1 MKKLILGATI
11 LMVSLAGPLSAR
23 ADHNNGI
30 NGLIFGAGGGA
41 IAGQAIG
48 RNTEATLIGTAVGS
62 LLGYV
67 IGNEID
73 KGGGYHR
80 QVGYHS
86 PQPVIHRQQRIVKHY
101 PPPQRVVYKN
111 RYVTENHHYYPIVE
125 ERYTREPR
133 CREAEILGT
142 VNGRAKKIY
151 GTVCRTEHGWELVS
165 DPSGQVN
172 MRGDRGRHRGGQH
185 WVGGRRF

>member
-23 ADHNNGI
+23 ADHSNGI

-86 PQPVIHRQQRIVKHY
+86 PQPVIHRQQRVVKHY
-101 PPPQRVVYKN
+101 PPQRVVYKN
-111 RYVTENHHYYPIVE
+111 KYVTENHHYYPIVE

>member
-11 LMVSLAGPLSAR
+11 LMVSLTGALNAR

-80 QVGYHS
+80 QVVYNS
-86 PQPVIHRQQRIVKHY
+86 PPPITYRQQRVVRHA
-101 PPPQRVVYKN
+101 PPPPRRVIQRN
-111 RYVTENHHYYPIVE
+111 TYVTEHHNYYPIGKK
-125 ERYTREPR
+125 RYSQRPP

-151 GTVCRTEHGWELVS
+151 GTVCRTDNGWELVS
-165 DPSGQVN
+165 EPTGQVK
-172 MRGDRGRHRGGQH
+172 MRGDRGKHRNQH

>member
-1 MKKLILGATI
+1 MKKLILAATI
-11 LMVSLAGPLSAR
+11 LMVSFTGAISAQ
-23 ADHNNGI
+23 ADHNNGL
-30 NGLIFGAGGGA
+30 NGLIIGAGGGA

-73 KGGGYHR
+73 RGAGYHR
-80 QVGYHS
+80 QVHYGG
-86 PQPVIHRQQRIVKHY
+86 PPPVIHRQHRIVKHY
-101 PPPQRVVYKN
+101 PPPRRVIHKN
-111 RYVTENHHYYPIVE
+111 TYVTERHHYYPVVE
-125 ERYTREPR
+125 DRYSSGPH

-142 VNGRAKKIY
+142 VRGKAKKIY
-151 GTVCRTEHGWELVS
+151 GTVCRTENGWELVS
-165 DPSGQVN
+165 EPTGPAHL
-172 MRGDRGRHRGGQH
+172 RGERDNYRNQH

>member
-23 ADHNNGI
+23 ADHTNGI

-73 KGGGYHR
+73 KSGGYHR
-80 QVGYHS
+80 QVVYHS
-86 PQPVIHRQQRIVKHY
+86 QRPVIHRQQRVVKHY
-101 PPPQRVVYKN
+101 PPPRRVVHKN
-111 RYVTENHHYYPIVE
+111 KYVTEHHHYYPVVE
-125 ERYTREPR
+125 ERYTQEPP

-165 DPSGQVN
+165 EPTGQVR
-172 MRGDRGRHRGGQH
+172 MRGDRGKHRGNQH